1 MAIEIRRATESDIPE
16 LSRLVAAL
24 AAWEQA
30 LDPRVQFDWDGLR
43 DAPNWL
49 KLVLNRDHHAVW
61 VAVSDGR
68 LVGHLWIRLKHQA
81 DGALPRSV
89 GYISQALWTRT
100 SADAV

>member
-1 MAIEIRRATESDIPE
+1 MSIEIRRATESDIPE

-43 DAPNWL
+43 DAPNWPAS
-49 KLVLNRDHHAVW
+49 NT
-61 VAVSDGR
+61 R
-68 LVGHLWIRLKHQA
+68 LTARSLDPSAISARLSW
-81 DGALPRSV
+81 R
-89 GYISQALWTRT
+89 RT